1 MDVADGVFQF
11 SSSLWCQY
19 VLMARGEG
27 GNLNHFNLRQL
38 PDQPTR
44 PTQWVVPTHH
54 YNLQD
59 LDITFNPLVY
69 QNFRIKIYYLQDLT
83 GTDED
88 RQGHTSRTDDR
99 PTWFFLQD
107 RQHRHTWHTIN
118 NWDRTVS
125 QCLQYFI
132 FCILCVFEN
141 HNFPTSW
148 KVQSDLNYLS
158 RWLMTAC
165 ISRYRHYLHVA
176 RYVVGVR
183 CPGVVRLYLLRH
195 TLR

>member
-1 MDVADGVFQF
+1 
-11 SSSLWCQY
+11 
-19 VLMARGEG
+19 MARGGG

-99 PTWFFLQD
+99 PTCFFLQD
-107 RQHRHTWHTIN
+107 RQHRHTG
-118 NWDRTVS
+118 
-125 QCLQYFI
+125 LA
-132 FCILCVFEN
+132 
-141 HNFPTSW
+141 HN
-148 KVQSDLNYLS
+148 QQ
-158 RWLMTAC
+158 
-165 ISRYRHYLHVA
+165 
-176 RYVVGVR
+176 
-183 CPGVVRLYLLRH
+183 LR
-195 TLR
+195 